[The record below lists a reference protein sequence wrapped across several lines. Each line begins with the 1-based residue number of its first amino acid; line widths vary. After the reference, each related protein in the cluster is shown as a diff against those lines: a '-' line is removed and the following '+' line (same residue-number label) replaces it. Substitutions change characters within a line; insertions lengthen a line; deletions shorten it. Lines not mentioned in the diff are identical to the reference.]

1 MAAESSEISGYR
13 RGDPE
18 YRRIELALFIAAFV
32 SFAQMYETQVL
43 LPEISEHFHL
53 DPSAASLTVS
63 LTTAGLALALF
74 LVGPSSERLGRRP
87 IILTSI
93 LVTSL
98 VGMVLGF
105 APTWHLLLT
114 GRFLQGIAAAG
125 LPAVATAYLAE
136 EVRPRDLPRAAGVYI
151 AGTGLGGLFGRILSG
166 VISHFL
172 PWHWVLTVIGVAGVL
187 FSLLVWR
194 LLPPQENF
202 QKSPPGIKTLIAH
215 TKAVL
220 SEPGLALLFL
230 IGALTLGAYQAVF
243 NMVPYRFSAAP
254 YLFPAW
260 IVSGFFL
267 VNAFGSLSA
276 SVSGNLV
283 ARYGRRRVMPLAA
296 LLTLIGLVLTIFETL
311 WIVIPALIIFA
322 IGFFAVHATASGW
335 VTARAVAGV
344 GAAGQAA
351 SAYSISYY
359 LGGSCFGTVGGIA
372 WYHWGWSGLVALTAT
387 LIALVVVFALLLRKI
402 PPLQKSGY

>member
-1 MAAESSEISGYR
+1 MAADRSDSGGYS

-63 LTTAGLALALF
+63 LTTGGLALALF

-87 IILTSI
+87 IMLTSI

-98 VGMVLGF
+98 VGMMLGF
-105 APTWHLLLT
+105 APSWHLLLA
-114 GRFLQGIAAAG
+114 GRFLQGVGAAG

-136 EVRPRDLPRAAGVYI
+136 EVRARDLPRAD
-151 AGTGLGGLFGRILSG
+151 
-166 VISHFL
+166 
-172 PWHWVLTVIGVAGVL
+172 
-187 FSLLVWR
+187 
-194 LLPPQENF
+194 
-202 QKSPPGIKTLIAH
+202 
-215 TKAVL
+215 
-220 SEPGLALLFL
+220 
-230 IGALTLGAYQAVF
+230 
-243 NMVPYRFSAAP
+243 
-254 YLFPAW
+254 
-260 IVSGFFL
+260 
-267 VNAFGSLSA
+267 

-283 ARYGRRRVMPLAA
+283 AHYGRRRVMPMAA

-311 WIVIPALIIFA
+311 WIVIPALIVFA

-359 LGGSCFGTVGGIA
+359 LGGSCFGTLGGIA
-372 WYHWGWSGLVALTAT
+372 WYHWGWSGLVALTGS
-387 LIALVVVFALLLRKI
+387 LIALVVVLALLLRRI

>member
-1 MAAESSEISGYR
+1 MAAESRKISGYCR
-13 RGDPE
+13 ADPE
-18 YRRIELALFIAAFV
+18 YRRIEVALFIAAFV

-43 LPEISEHFHL
+43 LPEISKHFHL
-53 DPSAASLTVS
+53 DPSSASLTVS

-93 LVTSL
+93 FITSL

-105 APTWHLLLT
+105 APTWHLLLA

-136 EVRPRDLPRAAGVYI
+136 EVRARDLPRAAGVYI

-202 QKSPPGIKTLIAH
+202 RKAPPGLKTLLAH
-215 TKAVL
+215 TKAVF
-220 SEPGLALLFL
+220 SEPGLALLFV
-230 IGALTLGAYQAVF
+230 IGALTLGSYQAVF
-243 NMVPYRFSAAP
+243 NMIPYRFSAAP
-254 YLFPAW
+254 YRFPTW

-276 SVSGNLV
+276 SVSGNLIV
-283 ARYGRRRVMPLAA
+283 RYGRRRVMLFAA
-296 LLTLIGLVLTIFETL
+296 LLTLIGLLLTIFESL

-359 LGGSCFGTVGGIA
+359 LGGSCFGTLGGIA
-372 WYHWGWSGLVALTAT
+372 WHHWSWSGLVVLTGS
-387 LIALVVVFALLLRKI
+387 LLALVVVFSLLLRRI
-402 PPLQKSGY
+402 PPNS